1 MREENGCLV
10 VKGGASGAMQVTM
23 GGGNGTRGWGPAEAL
38 LLAGA
43 EWVAVI
49 LKAGELPFRGEVHG
63 EGRTCYSDRLQSGRE
78 RGVRL
83 EAYGG
88 HPVPV
93 PISDALWSPQ
103 SVS

>member
-1 MREENGCLV
+1 MAQVSGGLLRLCFLLV
-10 VKGGASGAMQVTM
+10 LHG
-23 GGGNGTRGWGPAEAL
+23 
-38 LLAGA
+38 
-43 EWVAVI
+43 VAVI
-49 LKAGELPFRGEVHG
+49 LKAGELPFRGEVPG
-63 EGRTCYSDRLQSGRE
+63 EGCTCYSDRLQCGRE

-93 PISDALWSPQ
+93 PISDALRSSQ